1 MVNMP
6 RIGDQMLIEIA
17 GSNYH
22 AQREGENMEA
32 LLKIKKQQNN
42 HKTIIEFNHT
52 SIGSGNF
59 IIIAGPC
66 AVESEEQIFMTAQ
79 MLQSTG
85 TIFMRGGVFKPRTI
99 PYSFQGLG
107 VSGLHILE
115 KAKQK
120 YNLIV
125 STEVMSTEMVDVVS
139 QYADILQIGSRNMQN
154 FDLLK
159 KVGKI
164 NTPVILK
171 RGLSATIQEWLAAA
185 EYIMCEGNK
194 NVILCERGIRTF
206 ERYTR
211 NTLDLS
217 AVLAV
222 KQISHL
228 PVIVDPSHGTGRN
241 EMILPMAKAAMA
253 IGADGIM
260 IEVHP
265 NPSEALS
272 DGEQS
277 INFEQFKDLMCE
289 VERLKKVFHYY

>member
-1 MVNMP
+1 
-6 RIGDQMLIEIA
+6 
-17 GSNYH
+17 
-22 AQREGENMEA
+22 MEA

-42 HKTIIEFNHT
+42 HKTIIEFNNT

-59 IIIAGPC
+59 TIIAGPC

-79 MLQSTG
+79 MLQSIG
-85 TIFMRGGVFKPRTI
+85 TIFMRGSVFKPRTI

-107 VSGLHILE
+107 ISGLSILE

-120 YNLIV
+120 YKLIV
-125 STEVMSTEMVDVVS
+125 STEVMSSEMVDVVS
-139 QYADILQIGSRNMQN
+139 KYADILQIGSRNMQN

-159 KVGKI
+159 KVGKT

-171 RGLSATIQEWLAAA
+171 RGLAATIQEWLAAA
-185 EYIMCEGNK
+185 EYIMCEGNR

-206 ERYTR
+206 EKYTR

-277 INFEQFKDLMCE
+277 INFEQFKNLICE